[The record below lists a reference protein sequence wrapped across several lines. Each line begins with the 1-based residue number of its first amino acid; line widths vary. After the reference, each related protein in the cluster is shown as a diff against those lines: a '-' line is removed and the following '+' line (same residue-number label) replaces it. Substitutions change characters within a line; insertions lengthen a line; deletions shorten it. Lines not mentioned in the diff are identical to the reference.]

1 MRLTTTRLAVPLIVL
16 VLAGC
21 GGQQVVVNNVP
32 GGPVDL
38 KVPGNGQGFAAA
50 KATATPSATPS
61 ETPADDQAQTSETPA
76 AGTTS
81 ETAPPTGTQTDPNSG
96 GAAEAPATDDS
107 GGGGTGEAPDPGAGK
122 QEFEDYCAQNPG
134 AC

>member
-1 MRLTTTRLAVPLIVL
+1 MRLTTTRLAVPLIML

-21 GGQQVVVNNVP
+21 GGEQVVVNNVP

-38 KVPGNGQGFAAA
+38 KTPGTGEGFAAA
-50 KATATPSATPS
+50 KATATPTATPS
-61 ETPADDQAQTSETPA
+61 GTPTDDQAQTSETPA
-76 AGTTS
+76 GGTTS
-81 ETAPPTGTQTDPNSG
+81 EAPTDTGTQTDPNSG
-96 GAAEAPATDDS
+96 GAAEAPATED
-107 GGGGTGEAPDPGAGK
+107 GGGTGEAPDPGAGK

>member
-1 MRLTTTRLAVPLIVL
+1 MRVTTTRLAVPLVLL

-21 GGQQVVVNNVP
+21 GGEQVVVNNVP

-38 KVPGNGQGFAAA
+38 KVPGSGQGFTAA

-61 ETPADDQAQTSETPA
+61 ETPTDDQAQTSETPA
-76 AGTTS
+76 AGTTT
-81 ETAPPTGTQTDPNSG
+81 ETPTDTGTQTDPNSG
-96 GAAEAPATDDS
+96 GAAEAPTDTGG
-107 GGGGTGEAPDPGAGK
+107 GGGGTGEAPDPGAPK